1 MRRVSG
7 DHVAECARELAGRES
22 SANGCGGLISE
33 CARLRETMVHEPE
46 DLGFCAVLVERAAAT
61 LLALLVGVER

>member
-1 MRRVSG
+1 
-7 DHVAECARELAGRES
+7 
-22 SANGCGGLISE
+22 
-33 CARLRETMVHEPE
+33 MVHEPE